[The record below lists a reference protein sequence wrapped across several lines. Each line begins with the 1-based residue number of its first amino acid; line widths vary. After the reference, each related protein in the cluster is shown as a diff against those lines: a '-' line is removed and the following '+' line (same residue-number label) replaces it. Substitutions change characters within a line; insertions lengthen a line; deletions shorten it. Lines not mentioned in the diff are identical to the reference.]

1 MQEGRVSA
9 KSSMTALSIGGPLP
23 AAPALGLLAILLLI
37 GP

>member
-1 MQEGRVSA
+1 MQEGPVSA
-9 KSSMTALSIGGPLP
+9 KSSRIALTIAGPLP